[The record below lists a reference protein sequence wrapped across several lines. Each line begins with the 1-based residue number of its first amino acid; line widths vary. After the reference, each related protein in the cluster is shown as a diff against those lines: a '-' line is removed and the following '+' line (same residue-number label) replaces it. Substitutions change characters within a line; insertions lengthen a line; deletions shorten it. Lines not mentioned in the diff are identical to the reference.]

1 MILWSKTCYSCLDV
15 EKLHEMNVLSQY
27 MRERCGSYKLSSL
40 WAMPI
45 TYHRTINSQMPW
57 PWARRNQP
65 MGLALT
71 IRLAPHSYSFLQL
84 ATWIE
89 QISLLSSQ
97 CTCNFDLLV
106 CMWQVHI
113 SSGRVSQFLVLFH
126 MTTEVWI
133 TLIITVVEM
142 DKSCGNVII
151 VMDHGHETK
160 EVLTKK
166 NERRDE

>member
-1 MILWSKTCYSCLDV
+1 
-15 EKLHEMNVLSQY
+15 
-27 MRERCGSYKLSSL
+27 
-40 WAMPI
+40 
-45 TYHRTINSQMPW
+45 
-57 PWARRNQP
+57 
-65 MGLALT
+65 
-71 IRLAPHSYSFLQL
+71 
-84 ATWIE
+84 
-89 QISLLSSQ
+89 
-97 CTCNFDLLV
+97 
-106 CMWQVHI
+106 MWQVHI